1 MAQLCGAVEAGGTK
15 FVCAVGTGPDDLRAE
30 ARFATTTPEATLA
43 EVVRF
48 LDAQRA
54 KHGDLA
60 AIGAG
65 CFGPLDLD
73 PASKTFGHITSTP
86 KQGWAG
92 TDLGGVLGA
101 ALGVPVVVDTDV
113 NAAAF
118 GEWQW
123 GAARGLDTFVYLTV
137 GTGIGG
143 GGMARGELLHGLVH
157 PEMGHLRLP
166 HDRSR
171 DPFEGCCPF
180 HGDCWEGLAAGPAL
194 EARWGKPPVN
204 LPSGHPAWELEA
216 EYLAL
221 GLANLVCTIS
231 PQRLILGGGIMQQ
244 EGLFPLVRK
253 RLVQLLNGY
262 IHSPQILE
270 KIDAFVVPPAL
281 GARAGI
287 LGAIALARGLAERVG
302 P

>member
-1 MAQLCGAVEAGGTK
+1 MVQLCGAVEAGGTK

-30 ARFATTTPEATLA
+30 ARFATTTPEATLT

-143 GGMARGELLHGLVH
+143 G
-157 PEMGHLRLP
+157 
-166 HDRSR
+166 
-171 DPFEGCCPF
+171 
-180 HGDCWEGLAAGPAL
+180 
-194 EARWGKPPVN
+194 
-204 LPSGHPAWELEA
+204 
-216 EYLAL
+216 
-221 GLANLVCTIS
+221 
-231 PQRLILGGGIMQQ
+231 IMQQ
-244 EGLFPLVRK
+244 EGLFPLVRE

>member
-1 MAQLCGAVEAGGTK
+1 VAQLCGAVEAGGTK